1 MDVITYFSQ
10 DGDVGT
16 EERRQNPVA
25 VAIKKTCEQNNI
37 RQETARQ
44 SNKSVHF
51 MLKYTNRLKRRNL
64 K

>member
-1 MDVITYFSQ
+1 MDVRTSFSQ

-16 EERRQNPVA
+16 EKRRQNPVA

-44 SNKSVHF
+44 
-51 MLKYTNRLKRRNL
+51 
-64 K
+64 